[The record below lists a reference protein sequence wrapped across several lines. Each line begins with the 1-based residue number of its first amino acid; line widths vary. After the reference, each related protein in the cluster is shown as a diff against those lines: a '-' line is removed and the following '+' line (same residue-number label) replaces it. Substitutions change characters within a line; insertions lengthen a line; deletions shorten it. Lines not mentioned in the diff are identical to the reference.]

1 MSSTAQATIFPGR
14 QRSAVRGAERLIVAL
29 DVPTVEAASNIVSR
43 LGGEVSFYKI
53 GPHLQ
58 FASGMAEFARD
69 LTQRQ
74 QKNLFLDF
82 KSVDIG
88 DTIEIAVNVTKE
100 IGIKFIT
107 IFGTTSAIKAAVR
120 ARGDSE
126 SPKILVITLLTDHS
140 EADMQAEFHTGDTLE
155 QFVEKRTTMVI
166 DAGGDGVICSP
177 GEVAQVRQIAGPKF
191 LIVTPGIR
199 PSWWPGN
206 GHKRFGTPDQSIRA
220 GADFLVV
227 GRPIIQSIDQALAAS
242 RIIRE
247 IEQAGG

>member
-1 MSSTAQATIFPGR
+1 MASAAQSTVLPQTSGITKASQ
-14 QRSAVRGAERLIVAL
+14 RLIVAL
-29 DVPTVEAASNIVSR
+29 DVPTVPAASDIVNR
-43 LGGEVSFYKI
+43 LGKDVSFYKI

-58 FASGMAEFARD
+58 FAPGMAEFARD
-69 LTQRQ
+69 LTQIQ
-74 QKNLFLDF
+74 KKNLFLDF

-88 DTIEIAVNVTKE
+88 DTIEIAVNVTKD

-107 IFGTTSAIKAAVR
+107 IYGTMSAIQAAVR
-120 ARGDSE
+120 ARGASE
-126 SPKILVITLLTDHS
+126 FPKILVITLLTDHS
-140 EADMQAEFHTGDTLE
+140 EADMQAEFGTKDTLE
-155 QFVEKRTTMVI
+155 QFIEKRTRMVI
-166 DAGGDGVICSP
+166 SANGDGVICSP
-177 GEVAQVRQIAGPKF
+177 AEVAQIRRIAGPAF

-206 GHKRFGTPDQSIRA
+206 GHKRFGTPTQSISA

-227 GRPIIQSIDQALAAS
+227 GRPIIQSGDKAAAAD